1 MSGHNSQ
8 PFRTSQ
14 SQSSNSS
21 WKKKGSKKWTMVS
34 GSDSESNSSEEHET
48 ETSKKDL
55 GLESSRSNN
64 DHHPGTFT
72 QPFFMNETQVKSRKT
87 GNFSDSN
94 NTSTSTLLPKTLDSF
109 SLSSE
114 PMGSTLQNK
123 DEDREQFEDLG
134 IDFGSSSQVLSS
146 GPDYLENEDNDRKVM
161 EALAIL
167 DDPDLDLLHKNRF
180 SKRLKNKTFRSSSL
194 PQYQTSDMDNKLK
207 SSGQTKKDDH
217 KLKNT
222 DLDNKKPFDLDI
234 FFSHKKS
241 KARASGTALDND
253 NNAYEDW
260 SSDEDISIS
269 LLSSDPLLAYET
281 TKYKNCKILARGD
294 LRRYPKKLDF
304 DEFKNRVRGEFET
317 IKKLILKGQHEC
329 SNNYVAEN
337 ERSFTDT
344 KNASS
349 FMVLPY
355 FEDVVKQKVLN
366 QLRHMLFNRES
377 SQEKKLETIHE
388 TQIYSHFR
396 YGRSLKVE
404 NIVDLNLSS
413 DPGYYGPKGHH
424 IVTQILLDNDE
435 IMNILYDLAKS
446 IKNVNWTPKLG
457 EDGGDDNSTN
467 FDSISDSNP
476 KVLAKNGHRKAKE
489 TRITDNLPPR
499 LWWLD
504 ILQVP
509 NYVSFVLVPE
519 VLTRLIQLDRN
530 ELRLTELEENR
541 VKSETDPLHSI
552 LTPSA
557 PSSSPI
563 RRKRMSIQKM
573 KSNTDSSSSSQS
585 QDTSQTSPKLV
596 SSSSKNLDIIL
607 KIQKEF
613 GKDIKPT
620 TLDEARKILEYSTK
634 YGNIRFPDMS
644 QQKLIEYWADL
655 DEQQRLY
662 QIERK
667 QDEKDLELQLKIE
680 NEIKVKK
687 QQQLDLEKKAE
698 AQRLKKLNKEMVKK
712 KTGTINFSK
721 VQKSSLHNA
730 DSPILGTSAGSKNTS
745 LNRSYPS
752 SASRIDKQLNLEED
766 HSFSFESDDNTN
778 DADDE
783 QISQKTPV
791 SKSKHYSQNVIDTQY
806 SNSSSPSLVIATQLD
821 TLSPP
826 PGVVCDSHKNLDI
839 KPTDSSFYASALK
852 TPVKTSRKRKPL
864 RRMKEPKQASKKPCI
879 QDFGNVESSAGTT
892 GSDCTT
898 FSKTANIAKDEN
910 RYFLENTKSSSLSKS
925 SNRDVGQRLRSTS
938 LKPDTSMTKIKRFG
952 PERHKALKTP
962 KQTTLGAFN
971 NKKKNTAQNNS
982 EFDDDDE
989 DIFSQL

>member
-1 MSGHNSQ
+1 MSSYNSQ
-8 PFRTSQ
+8 SFRTSQ

-34 GSDSESNSSEEHET
+34 GSESESNSSEEHET
-48 ETSKKDL
+48 ETSKKDMD
-55 GLESSRSNN
+55 LESSRSNN
-64 DHHPGTFT
+64 GHHTGTLT
-72 QPFFMNETQVKSRKT
+72 QSYFINEIQIKSRKAR
-87 GNFSDSN
+87 NFGDSN
-94 NTSTSTLLPKTLDSF
+94 NTSTSTLLPKRLDSS

-114 PMGSTLQNK
+114 PMEPTHQSK
-123 DEDREQFEDLG
+123 DEDREQFEDFG

-146 GPDYLENEDNDRKVM
+146 GPDYFENEDNDRKVM

-180 SKRLKNKTFRSSSL
+180 SKRLKNKTFPSSNL
-194 PQYQTSDMDNKLK
+194 PQSQTSDTDNKLK
-207 SSGQTKKDDH
+207 SSVQTNNDGH
-217 KLKNT
+217 TLKNSDQEKKLS
-222 DLDNKKPFDLDI
+222 DLDT
-234 FFSHKKS
+234 FFSHKKR
-241 KARASGTALDND
+241 KAKASGTALDND

-304 DEFKNRVRGEFET
+304 EEFKNRVRGEFET
-317 IKKLILKGQHEC
+317 IKKLVLEGQHEF
-329 SNNYVAEN
+329 SNNYGTEN
-337 ERSFTDT
+337 RHSSDA
-344 KNASS
+344 KNESGY
-349 FMVLPY
+349 MVLPH
-355 FEDVVKQKVLN
+355 FENIVKQKVLN
-366 QLRHMLFNRES
+366 QLRHTLFNRES
-377 SQEKKLETIHE
+377 SQGKKLETIHE
-388 TQIYSHFR
+388 AQIYSHFR
-396 YGRSLKVE
+396 YSRSLKVE
-404 NIVDLNLSS
+404 DIVNLNLSS
-413 DPGYYGPKGHH
+413 DPGYYGPKGYN

-435 IMNILYDLAKS
+435 IMNILYDLAKNV
-446 IKNVNWTPKLG
+446 KNLNWTPKLG
-457 EDGGDDNSTN
+457 EDGGEDNLTN

-476 KVLAKNGHRKAKE
+476 NGLAENGHCKAQE
-489 TRITDNLPPR
+489 ARITDDLPPR

-530 ELRLTELEENR
+530 ELRLTELEGNR
-541 VKSETDPLHSI
+541 AKSELDSLHSI

-557 PSSSPI
+557 PTSSPI

-573 KSNTDSSSSSQS
+573 KSNSDSSSQS
-585 QDTSQTSPKLV
+585 QDTFQTSPKLV
-596 SSSSKNLDIIL
+596 SSSFKNSDIIL
-607 KIQKEF
+607 KIRKEF

-620 TLDEARKILEYSTK
+620 TLDDARKILEYSTK

-680 NEIKVKK
+680 NEVKVKR
-687 QQQLDLEKKAE
+687 QQQLDLEKRAE

-721 VQKSSLHNA
+721 VQKPSLHNA
-730 DSPILGTSAGSKNTS
+730 DSPILGTSAGSKNPS
-745 LNRSYPS
+745 LRRSHPS
-752 SASRIDKQLNLEED
+752 SESRIDKQLNLEED
-766 HSFSFESDDNTN
+766 HSFNFESDDNTN
-778 DADDE
+778 YTDDE

-791 SKSKHYSQNVIDTQY
+791 SQIKYRSQNVDTQY

-826 PGVVCDSHKNLDI
+826 PGVVCDVDKNLDI
-839 KPTDSSFYASALK
+839 KSSDSRFHASALK

-864 RRMKEPKQASKKPCI
+864 RRMKDSKQASKKPCI

-892 GSDCTT
+892 KSDCTT
-898 FSKTANIAKDEN
+898 FPKTAALAKDEN
-910 RYFLENTKSSSLSKS
+910 RCLLKAKSGSVSTSFNGE
-925 SNRDVGQRLRSTS
+925 NRDTRQSVRSTS
-938 LKPDTSMTKIKRFG
+938 LKSDTSMTKLKRFG
-952 PERHKALKTP
+952 ADGHKTLKTP
-962 KQTTLGAFN
+962 KQTTFGEYI
-971 NKKKNTAQNNS
+971 NKKKKMAQKNS